1 MFTLDE
7 FIDYVW
13 SFYGEHSD
21 TIYPI
26 KGLTRQDILEAYN
39 FGHKC
44 FGENKVQEL
53 TEKFNSL
60 PKDIEWHFIGHLQRN
75 KVKYIIKFINLIHSV
90 DSYKLLNEINKRAKD
105 EKRIVDCLIQVKIA
119 SEENKYG
126 FDINE
131 IDNVINFSKNLNHI
145 NIKGL
150 MGMSTLT
157 KNKNIIINEFS
168 KLQNL
173 FESYKSNKLNILS
186 MGMSNDYNLAIE
198 KGSNMIRLGNIIF
211 GKRNY
216 L

>member
-1 MFTLDE
+1 MSITKNLNYLYNKISKD
-7 FIDYVW
+7 
-13 SFYGEHSD
+13 
-21 TIYPI
+21 I
-26 KGLTRQDILEAYN
+26 KVVAVSKTKTNQDILEAYN

-75 KVKYIIKFINLIHSV
+75 KVKYLIKFINLIHSV
-90 DSYKLLNEINKRAKD
+90 DSYKLLNEINKRAEQ

-131 IDNVINFSKNLNHI
+131 IDNVINFSKNLNNI
-145 NIKGL
+145 NIKGF

-157 KNKNIIINEFS
+157 DNKNIILNEFS

-173 FESYKSNKLNILS
+173 FESYKSNKLDILS
-186 MGMSNDYNLAIE
+186 MGMSNDYNLAIK
-198 KGSNMIRLGNIIF
+198 KGSNMIRLGSIIF